1 LSISTIYLK
10 NNKTGNNMNII
21 FGPIHSRRFGKSLGV
36 DLSPFKKQCNFD
48 CLYCELDPAKT
59 VGIQD
64 EILSV
69 ESIVSAIQKG
79 LLEHDDIDFLTITAN
94 GEPTL
99 YPYLSELIDEINKIK
114 GKTKTLI
121 LSNAASIDNLKIQDA
136 LLKLDEVKLSL
147 DCATQKCL
155 KKLDR
160 SHSGIDVEN
169 IKAGMLEFKSRYQG
183 PLVIEI
189 LMVKTLNDSKEEIAK
204 LNEFLLVLKPT
215 RIDIGTIDRPPAFD
229 VKPLSYDELLQ
240 MSRLFDPKL
249 PIYISSR
256 KKADISSGSYSY
268 EEILETLAKRPLTQE
283 DIEALLDEESQKRV
297 ENLLNKNKIK
307 QIESNGVNF
316 FKKV

>member
-1 LSISTIYLK
+1 
-10 NNKTGNNMNII
+10 MNII

-59 VGIQD
+59 VGMQD
-64 EILSV
+64 EVLSV
-69 ESIVSAIQKG
+69 ESIIFAIKKG

-121 LSNAASIDNLKIQDA
+121 LSNAATINELNTQDA

-160 SHSGIDVEN
+160 SHGGIDVEN

-189 LMVKTLNDSKEEIAK
+189 LIVKTLNDSKEEIAK
-204 LNEFLLVLKPT
+204 LNEFLLTLQPT

-229 VKPLSYDELLQ
+229 VKPLSYEELLHISH
-240 MSRLFDPKL
+240 MFESKL

-268 EEILETLAKRPLTQE
+268 EEILETLSKRPLTQE
-283 DIEALLDEESQKRV
+283 DIEALFDEESQKRV
-297 ENLLNKNKIK
+297 ENLLNKKKIK
-307 QIESNGVNF
+307 QIETNGVKF
-316 FKKV
+316 YKKV

>member
-1 LSISTIYLK
+1 
-10 NNKTGNNMNII
+10 MNII

-59 VGIQD
+59 VGMQD

-204 LNEFLLVLKPT
+204 LNEFLLTLKPT
-215 RIDIGTIDRPPAFD
+215 RVDIGTIDRPPAFD

-283 DIEALLDEESQKRV
+283 DIEALFDEESQKRV
-297 ENLLNKNKIK
+297 ENLVNKNKIK
-307 QIESNGVNF
+307 QIETNGVNF